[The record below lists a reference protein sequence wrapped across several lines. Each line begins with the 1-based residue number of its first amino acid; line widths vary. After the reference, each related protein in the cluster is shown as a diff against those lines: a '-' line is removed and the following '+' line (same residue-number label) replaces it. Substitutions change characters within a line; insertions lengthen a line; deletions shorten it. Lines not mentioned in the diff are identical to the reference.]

1 MSKTENTARI
11 LVQVH
16 PGAKKNQLLRLE
28 DGVWHVK
35 IAVPPVEGRANRELI
50 EFLSENLDVS
60 KSRISIEKGS
70 ASRRKVIQIE
80 GLAEG
85 EAVKRIQKAM
95 V

>member
-35 IAVPPVEGRANRELI
+35 IAVPPVEGRANRE
-50 EFLSENLDVS
+50 
-60 KSRISIEKGS
+60 
-70 ASRRKVIQIE
+70 
-80 GLAEG
+80 
-85 EAVKRIQKAM
+85 
-95 V
+95 